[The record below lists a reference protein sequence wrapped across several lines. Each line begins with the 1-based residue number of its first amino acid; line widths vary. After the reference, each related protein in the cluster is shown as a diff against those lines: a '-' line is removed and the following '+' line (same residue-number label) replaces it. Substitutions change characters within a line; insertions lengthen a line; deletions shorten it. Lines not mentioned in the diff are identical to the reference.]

1 MKQVNPIWNLDKDA
15 KKNVT
20 GKKKHL
26 QCLLSVFRCPNS
38 N

>member
-20 GKKKHL
+20 GEKKKA
-26 QCLLSVFRCPNS
+26 CNAF
-38 N
+38 